1 MFYYVLAYPFF
12 RGEYHKFF
20 TNGVKYKRFIFAT
33 FEPEGIW
40 RKIQFLH
47 RFKGNQP
54 AEFLGLHQF

>member
-1 MFYYVLAYPFF
+1 
-12 RGEYHKFF
+12 
-20 TNGVKYKRFIFAT
+20 FIFAT

-54 AEFLGLHQF
+54 SEFLGLHQF